1 MSDRPTG
8 EDSDGPAR
16 VDPVA
21 FERLRREVTDLRLQ
35 LEDEVRTGRLVVV
48 DEAGIAR
55 ARITAD
61 SGGVCRFVLLDEDGF
76 ERISL
81 RGLHE
86 VGAIEVAARSRSG
99 EPTRAEVV
107 AHDPSGED
115 GCVVGLY
122 LVDRGNEVAGFHV
135 FEEEGQADVWA
146 EPS

>member
-1 MSDRPTG
+1 MSDGPNA
-8 EDSDGPAR
+8 EDSDVPAR

-21 FERLRREVTDLRLQ
+21 FERLQREVTDLRLQ
-35 LEDEVRTGRLVVV
+35 IRDEVRTGRLVVV

-55 ARITAD
+55 ARITAE
-61 SGGVCRFVLLDEDGF
+61 SGGDCRFVLLDEDGF

-81 RGLHE
+81 RGLDE
-86 VGAIEVAARSRSG
+86 VGTIEVAARSRSG
-99 EPTRAEVV
+99 EPTRTEMV

-115 GCVVGLY
+115 GCMVGLY

-146 EPS
+146 DPS

>member
-8 EDSDGPAR
+8 EDSDVPAR

-21 FERLRREVTDLRLQ
+21 FERLQQEVTNLRLQ
-35 LEDEVRTGRLVVV
+35 MGDEVRTGRLVVV

-55 ARITAD
+55 ARITAE
-61 SGGVCRFVLLDEDGF
+61 SGGDCRFVLLDADGF
-76 ERISL
+76 ERVSL
-81 RGLHE
+81 RGLDE

-99 EPTRAEVV
+99 EPTRAAVV
-107 AHDPSGED
+107 AHDPSDGD

-122 LVDRGNEVAGFHV
+122 LMDRGNEVAGLHV
-135 FEEEGQADVWA
+135 FEERRADVWA

>member
-1 MSDRPTG
+1 MPDRPTA
-8 EDSDGPAR
+8 EDSDDPPR

-21 FERLRREVTDLRLQ
+21 FERLQREVTDLRLQ
-35 LEDEVRTGRLVVV
+35 IGDEVRTGRLVVV

-55 ARITAD
+55 ARITAE
-61 SGGVCRFVLLDEDGF
+61 SGGDCRFVLLDEDGF

-81 RGLHE
+81 RGLDE

-99 EPTRAEVV
+99 EPTRAEMV

-115 GCVVGLY
+115 GCMVGLY
-122 LVDRGNEVAGFHV
+122 LFDRGNAVAGFHV
-135 FEEEGQADVWA
+135 FEEHQADVWP

>member
-1 MSDRPTG
+1 MP
-8 EDSDGPAR
+8 DGTTAKPC

-21 FERLRREVTDLRLQ
+21 FERLQREVTDLRLQ
-35 LEDEVRTGRLVVV
+35 IGDEVRTGRLVVV

-55 ARITAD
+55 ARITAK
-61 SGGVCRFVLLDEDGF
+61 SGGDCRLVLLDEDGF

-81 RGLHE
+81 RGLDE

-115 GCVVGLY
+115 GCMVGLY
-122 LVDRGNEVAGFHV
+122 LFDRGNAVAGFHV
-135 FEEEGQADVWA
+135 FEERQADVWT